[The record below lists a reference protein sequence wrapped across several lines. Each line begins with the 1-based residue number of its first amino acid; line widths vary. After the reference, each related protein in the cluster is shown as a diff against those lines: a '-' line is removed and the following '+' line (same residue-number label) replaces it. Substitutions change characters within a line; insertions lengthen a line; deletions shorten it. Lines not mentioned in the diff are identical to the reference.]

1 MTEAFPLHWP
11 TGWPR
16 TAYRESDNRFRG
28 VSFSRALNDLLDT
41 VRLLGGRSIVVST
54 NMPLRRDGLPYANTS
69 RIDDPGVAVY
79 FLLKG
84 KPVVMARDKFKDIA
98 ANLRS
103 LAMAIDGMRM
113 TQRHG
118 GGVML
123 DRMFQGFAALP
134 DPTAKK
140 GWRDVLNAQNAT
152 TLEDVRAAYRNAAM
166 ECHPDRGGSQEAMA
180 AVNDAYE
187 QAKREM
193 GAA

>member
-11 TGWPR
+11 EGWPR
-16 TAYRESDNRFRG
+16 TTYRDSSSPFRG

-41 VRLLGGRSIVVST
+41 VRLLGGRHIVVST
-54 NMPLRRDGLPYANTS
+54 NMALRRDGLPYANTA

-79 FLLKG
+79 FQLKDR
-84 KPVVMARDKFKDIA
+84 PVVMARDKFKDIA

-134 DPTAKK
+134 DPNRKKTWREVLGVDLTASP
-140 GWRDVLNAQNAT
+140 
-152 TLEDVRAAYRNAAM
+152 EDVRTAYRNAAM
-166 ECHPDRGGSQEAMA
+166 QHHPDRGGSQDAMA
-180 AVNDAYE
+180 AINEAWE
-187 QAKREM
+187 QAQQE